1 MLGRTVIVIVLN
13 ALCGAVSAQVYRC
26 TDGLGA
32 VSYQDTPCGKTQQL
46 VVVPGGDKPAPKVG
60 LRKAEKAWLR
70 ELQKRSRVKPKPV
83 KRKTAD
89 RKSQDK
95 TCWSKRQRLDEVRA
109 RLRRGYKASQGE
121 ALRRKRRAY
130 EDYLFRYCD

>member
-13 ALCGAVSAQVYRC
+13 VLCGAVSAQVYRC

-32 VSYQDTPCGKTQQL
+32 VSYQDTPCGKAQQ
-46 VVVPGGDKPAPKVG
+46 VVMVGGDKPAPKAG

-70 ELQKRSRVKPKPV
+70 ELQKRSRAKPV
-83 KRKTAD
+83 KRKTAN

-95 TCWSKRQRLDEVRA
+95 ACWSKRQKLDEVRA